1 MQGNQED
8 HLYVADDAALVTV
21 CRVLVTD
28 HTSVV
33 SVALVQVL
41 VVAGIV
47 VVVVVRQLYNIWYR
61 QVVQFEMVQVPEE
74 TLSKVSSPSLII
86 LIVNCHP
93 ASQDICCQNPYIV
106 SITCLHKP
114 DHKRK
119 ANY

>member
-1 MQGNQED
+1 MRLYFTNQTVLPNVTFDKET

-47 VVVVVRQLYNIWYR
+47 VVVVVRQLYNIWYG

-74 TLSKVSSPSLII
+74 TLSKVSSFSLSII
-86 LIVNCHP
+86 T
-93 ASQDICCQNPYIV
+93 Q
-106 SITCLHKP
+106 LHRIFAVRI
-114 DHKRK
+114 HV
-119 ANY
+119 

>member
-47 VVVVVRQLYNIWYR
+47 VVVVVRQLYNIWYG

-74 TLSKVSSPSLII
+74 TLSKVSSFSL
-86 LIVNCHP
+86 
-93 ASQDICCQNPYIV
+93 
-106 SITCLHKP
+106 
-114 DHKRK
+114 
-119 ANY
+119 

>member
-1 MQGNQED
+1 MRLYFTNQTVLPNVTFDKEI

-41 VVAGIV
+41 VVVGIVV
-47 VVVVVRQLYNIWYR
+47 VVVVVRQLYNIWYG

-74 TLSKVSSPSLII
+74 TLSKVSSFS
-86 LIVNCHP
+86 
-93 ASQDICCQNPYIV
+93 V
-106 SITCLHKP
+106 SIITQLHRIFAVRI
-114 DHKRK
+114 HV
-119 ANY
+119 

>member
-1 MQGNQED
+1 MLWFGFSLPTSCQVAEPTHLKVFMRLYFTNQTVLPNVTFDKEI

-47 VVVVVRQLYNIWYR
+47 VVVVRQLYNIWYG
-61 QVVQFEMVQVPEE
+61 QVVQFKMVQVPEE
-74 TLSKVSSPSLII
+74 TLSKVSSF
-86 LIVNCHP
+86 
-93 ASQDICCQNPYIV
+93 
-106 SITCLHKP
+106 
-114 DHKRK
+114 
-119 ANY
+119 